1 MFIERA
7 YVTRILLR
15 LFIAY
20 FLPSIVVCRNISH
33 HPQKQLA
40 RDIIGAYGP
49 MSVRPVWDHDSTS
62 TVVFFK
68 LLIAQV
74 VEFNERKQQIT
85 LNGWMKQ
92 EWQDDFL
99 SWDPADYGDI
109 SSLTLTGD
117 EIWFPDTT
125 LYENIDPG
133 FLHTSPS
140 SVTFVNSS
148 GLVSWSTPIIIQSS
162 CRVKVKYFPFDTQIC
177 TLTFGS
183 WTMDGSKL
191 QMRISH
197 TQDPRE
203 TVFYDNGVWSFKSF
217 HGSEISKKFAC
228 CDNAF
233 EFVEFNLTLT
243 RQSDFYLYNVI
254 IPCCMLCLVNLMVF
268 WMPSQSGEK
277 MAFVVSNL
285 LAAILFQQLVGS
297 IMPPLGDEVPVL
309 SLFFLLQVTLSC
321 LVIVGTTLVLRVYHY
336 HGNKPIPPWLYKLT
350 LKLYWGDQPY
360 GGSHLSWEATESLD
374 NSEDMNMQLNP
385 SLREGAIGSETA
397 RKDRQTSAKVTVTWN
412 EVSILL
418 DRLLFIISVIISI
431 SITIFVSVAYIV

>member
-1 MFIERA
+1 MYRA
-7 YVTRILLR
+7 ATLCCLLLSR
-15 LFIAY
+15 SAFQVPKQPFQHLLATVVSKTITGY
-20 FLPSIVVCRNISH
+20 GCIVSLYLQVSEVENLQKYITPSTETVSS
-33 HPQKQLA
+33 
-40 RDIIGAYGP
+40 DIIGAYGP

-203 TVFYDNGVWSFKSF
+203 
-217 HGSEISKKFAC
+217 I
-228 CDNAF
+228 
-233 EFVEFNLTLT
+233 
-243 RQSDFYLYNVI
+243 
-254 IPCCMLCLVNLMVF
+254 
-268 WMPSQSGEK
+268 
-277 MAFVVSNL
+277 
-285 LAAILFQQLVGS
+285 
-297 IMPPLGDEVPVL
+297 
-309 SLFFLLQVTLSC
+309 LLQAGTREEASLAYQTRPQADQTQSLTFIFNVHDYELSIVNNSVTGRHTLILEC
-321 LVIVGTTLVLRVYHY
+321 LEPNFLRHF
-336 HGNKPIPPWLYKLT
+336 
-350 LKLYWGDQPY
+350 
-360 GGSHLSWEATESLD
+360 ES
-374 NSEDMNMQLNP
+374 
-385 SLREGAIGSETA
+385 
-397 RKDRQTSAKVTVTWN
+397 
-412 EVSILL
+412 
-418 DRLLFIISVIISI
+418 
-431 SITIFVSVAYIV
+431 